1 MLIYFKGIGKLNLFK
16 NKSSHTMCATKCSV
30 IASLTYKNIPVSILM
45 MKHNLKDWLLI
56 ANEESRFELFCTE
69 T

>member
-16 NKSSHTMCATKCSV
+16 NTMCVTKCSV
-30 IASLTYKNIPVSILM
+30 IPSLTYKNIPVSILM

-56 ANEESRFELFCTE
+56 ANEESRFELFCTK